1 MIVQLSRGEARL
13 RVNYGGVCPMC
24 EYRWYGRQSHDF
36 KVAVVE
42 GDWRCP
48 SCRRETKMRRAT
60 HLTLTFPA
68 NGVATQTFE
77 AEAVCSPRD
86 NFSRREGRKVAL
98 RKLLEYQP
106 GELIPVWGDPTT
118 LPPSTQRFSRSD
130 RAALWRVVCPDLT
143 VKATRMSNSASQ

>member
-1 MIVQLSRGEARL
+1 MIVQLSRGEAR
-13 RVNYGGVCPMC
+13 VWVAYGAQC
-24 EYRWYGRQSHDF
+24 EHCRETVVGPPWT
-36 KVAVVE
+36 VVE
-42 GDWRCP
+42 GKCSWCGRKV
-48 SCRRETKMRRAT
+48 RRTTR
-60 HLTLTFPA
+60 LTLTFPA

-106 GELIPVWGDPTT
+106 GELVPVWGDPTA
-118 LPPSTQRFSRSD
+118 LLPSTQRFSRSD
-130 RAALWRVVCPDLT
+130 RAALWRAVCPDLT